1 MTELIRRDQ
10 DSPAVLARYF
20 QQSGLFPDLQSEA
33 QAYVKVVAGRELGLG
48 PLASVSGL
56 NVIKGRVTF
65 SANLL
70 ASMVKRHPRYDYRVA
85 EHNERGCR
93 IVFTEGGEEIGVS
106 TFTME
111 DAKRAGLGGMNWTK
125 YPQAMLFARALT
137 QGVRWFCPDVTAGA
151 PAYSPEELRDTI
163 GHPETVDPRL
173 RGDVAIPE
181 SEQRPSEVVRD
192 VQEPQV
198 TDAELLD
205 QLAHE
210 IADYDF
216 DEDQKAAIRDF
227 IRAGGRNA
235 IETALTL
242 LREGSPAALFAGME
256 YEAEAA

>member
-151 PAYSPEELRDTI
+151 PAYSPEEIAD
-163 GHPETVDPRL
+163 G
-173 RGDVAIPE
+173 
-181 SEQRPSEVVRD
+181 EVVED

>member
-1 MTELIRRDQ
+1 MTELVQRDQ

-70 ASMVKRHPRYDYRVA
+70 ASMVKRHPLYDYRVA
-85 EHNERGCR
+85 DHSERGCR

-106 TFTME
+106 TFTLE
-111 DAKRAGLGGMNWTK
+111 DAKRAGLGGQSWQK

-151 PAYSPEELRDTI
+151 PAYSPEELADGEVLEEVHVEAT
-163 GHPETVDPRL
+163 D
-173 RGDVAIPE
+173 
-181 SEQRPSEVVRD
+181 RP
-192 VQEPQV
+192 
-198 TDAELLD
+198 ELLE
-205 QLAHE
+205 QLASE
-210 IADYDF
+210 IEDYDF
-216 DEDQKAAIRDF
+216 DEDQRAAIRDF
-227 IRAGGRNA
+227 VRAGGDNA
-235 IETALTL
+235 IQTALAL
-242 LREGSPAALFAGME
+242 LREGNPTALFRGMQ
-256 YEAEAA
+256 YEAEQA

>member
-1 MTELIRRDQ
+1 MSELVRRDQ
-10 DSPAVLARYF
+10 ESPAVLARYF

-93 IVFTEGGEEIGVS
+93 IVFTEGGEEIGIS
-106 TFTME
+106 TFTMD
-111 DAKRAGLGGMNWTK
+111 DAKRAGLGGMNWNK

-151 PAYSPEELRDTI
+151 PAYSPEEIAD
-163 GHPETVDPRL
+163 G
-173 RGDVAIPE
+173 
-181 SEQRPSEVVRD
+181 EVVEE
-192 VQEPQV
+192 VQERHV
-198 TDAELLD
+198 SDAELLD
-205 QLAHE
+205 ELAHE
-210 IADYDF
+210 IADYEF
-216 DEDQKAAIRDF
+216 DEEQKAAIRDF

-235 IETALTL
+235 IESALML
-242 LREGSPAALFAGME
+242 LREGNVRALFAGME
-256 YEAEAA
+256 YEAAE

>member
-151 PAYSPEELRDTI
+151 PAYSPEEIAD
-163 GHPETVDPRL
+163 G
-173 RGDVAIPE
+173 
-181 SEQRPSEVVRD
+181 EVVED

-256 YEAEAA
+256 YETEAA